1 MNLDNIPEQSQ
12 KLMNQVTDAVEKT
25 GKKVANQ
32 VSNITD
38 GKAESVTEDAIQV
51 AVDQALDVLQVAEK
65 RVREK
70 DINGERVT
78 LEVGVGVVNVA
89 HLRITTDVP
98 GKNYGNST
106 DQVDVELC

>member
-1 MNLDNIPEQSQ
+1 M
-12 KLMNQVTDAVEKT
+12 
-25 GKKVANQ
+25 
-32 VSNITD
+32 
-38 GKAESVTEDAIQV
+38 
-51 AVDQALDVLQVAEK
+51 LQVAEK

-98 GKNYGNST
+98 GKNYENSI
-106 DQVDVELC
+106 DQVDVELS